1 MKFLIQILSTIIIG
15 FILELFLPWWT
26 IAIASFAVAYLVD
39 TKSLASFF
47 AGFLGIAILWV
58 GMALYIDQSTHSIL
72 TEKVNRLLPLNA
84 FLLTGLIGGLV
95 GGLSALTGS
104 LVRSK

>member
-1 MKFLIQILSTIIIG
+1 MKFLIQILTTIIIS
-15 FILELFLPWWT
+15 FVLELFLPWWT
-26 IAIASFAVAYLVD
+26 IAIASFAVAYLID
-39 TKSLASFF
+39 NKSLMSFF

-58 GMALYIDQSTHSIL
+58 GMAFYIDQTTHSIL

-104 LVRSK
+104 LLRSE